1 MSPSLKAHRKVGVL
15 ESLLATARKRDARA
29 RAHDDVRA
37 VKVIDVA
44 QVDLVAAVAFKEGG
58 ILRQTVLDAAERLE
72 CLDVASVAQVED
84 HVLVARL
91 GILDVGQA
99 QGVVAKGS
107 FDHELVGCRRAHA
120 RKLVK

>member
-1 MSPSLKAHRKVGVL
+1 MSPTLKANRKVGVL
-15 ESLLATARKRDARA
+15 ESLLAAARKRDART

-37 VKVIDVA
+37 VKVIDIA
-44 QVDLVAAVAFKEGG
+44 QVDLVAAVAFKEDCV
-58 ILRQTVLDAAERLE
+58 LLQAVLDAAERLE
-72 CLDVASVAQVED
+72 CLDIASVAQVED

-91 GILDVGQA
+91 GIFDVGQA

-120 RKLVK
+120 RKLVE